1 MMPFLTITSTSDAV
15 SGRSFFASARFGVS
29 RACRSFLIWLRRRD
43 RFDRLRMRRS
53 TFCRTRLMAEAL
65 WAKEILPGRFE
76 ARPQNCYHSTTMKS
90 PPRRNPRY
98 STGNP
103 ELDKRI
109 EQTVGIS
116 CPEAVQPYAQEI
128 ATTTQKLAIDGASRV
143 DLKIASAA
151 LKEMRHAFRVFTPF
165 RHVRKVTVFGSARTA
180 VDHSDHDRAVEFGR
194 RMAEAGWMVVTGAGS
209 GIMGAAHIGAGRD
222 QSVGVNIK
230 LPFEQEANEII
241 RGDGKLMTFRYFF
254 TRNLFLL
261 KESHAVTLF
270 PGGFGTLDESFEV
283 LTLLQTGKQT
293 PLPVV
298 MGENLENGY
307 FQGLSRFIQE
317 RLLASH
323 LISEQDLAL
332 YRGVDT
338 AKEAS
343 EEGLRFYR
351 VYHSS
356 RYVGPKLLIR
366 LEPEPDDSALSDLNR
381 RFHDILRSGVIERAQ
396 PLPEEQGTPLSR
408 LARIELDFNRRD
420 FGRLRQLID
429 AINAFGPR

>member
-1 MMPFLTITSTSDAV
+1 MTA
-15 SGRSFFASARFGVS
+15 
-29 RACRSFLIWLRRRD
+29 
-43 RFDRLRMRRS
+43 
-53 TFCRTRLMAEAL
+53 
-65 WAKEILPGRFE
+65 
-76 ARPQNCYHSTTMKS
+76 

-98 STGNP
+98 STGDA
-103 ELDKRI
+103 ELDERI
-109 EQTVGIS
+109 AELVRS
-116 CPEAVQPYAQEI
+116 CCPEGEEAIVQEI
-128 ATTTQKLAIDGASRV
+128 ATTALKLGLDGASRV

-180 VDHSDHDRAVEFGR
+180 VSHSDHDRAVEFGR
-194 RMAEAGWMVVTGAGS
+194 RMAEAGWMVITGAGS
-209 GIMGAAHIGAGRD
+209 GIMGAAHIGAGRN

-230 LPFEQEANEII
+230 LPWEQEANEII

-254 TRNLFLL
+254 TRKLFLL
-261 KESHAVTLF
+261 KESHAVVLF

-298 MGENLENGY
+298 MVESRETGY
-307 FQGLSRFIQE
+307 FEGLSRFIQE

-323 LISEQDLAL
+323 LISEQDLSL
-332 YRGVDT
+332 YRVVDT

-343 EEGLRFYR
+343 DEVLRFYR

-356 RYVGPKLLIR
+356 RYVGLKLLIR
-366 LEPEPDDSALSDLNR
+366 LERELDDSELLDLNR
-381 RFHDILRSGVIERAQ
+381 RFGDVLRSGAIDRGES
-396 PLPEEQGTPLSR
+396 LPEEQGTPLSR

-420 FGRLRQLID
+420 YGRLRQLID

>member
-1 MMPFLTITSTSDAV
+1 
-15 SGRSFFASARFGVS
+15 
-29 RACRSFLIWLRRRD
+29 
-43 RFDRLRMRRS
+43 
-53 TFCRTRLMAEAL
+53 
-65 WAKEILPGRFE
+65 
-76 ARPQNCYHSTTMKS
+76 MKS
-90 PPRRNPRY
+90 SPQRNTRY

-103 ELDKRI
+103 QLDERIAELVRSCCPDG
-109 EQTVGIS
+109 EQAYV
-116 CPEAVQPYAQEI
+116 QEI
-128 ATTTQKLAIDGASRV
+128 ATTALKLAIDGASRV

-151 LKEMRHAFRVFTPF
+151 LKEMRHAFRIFTPF

-180 VDHSDHDRAVEFGR
+180 ASHSDHDRAVEFGR

-230 LPFEQEANEII
+230 LPFEQEPNEII

-254 TRNLFLL
+254 TRKLFLL

-298 MGENLENGY
+298 MVENPETGY
-307 FQGLSRFIQE
+307 FHGLSRFIQE

-332 YRGVDT
+332 YRVVDT

-343 EEGLRFYR
+343 EEVLRFYR

-366 LEPEPDDSALSDLNR
+366 LERELDDSELSDLNR
-381 RFHDILRSGVIERAQ
+381 KFGDVLRSGATERAQ
-396 PLPEEQGTPLSR
+396 SLPEEQGTPLSR

>member
-1 MMPFLTITSTSDAV
+1 MV
-15 SGRSFFASARFGVS
+15 
-29 RACRSFLIWLRRRD
+29 
-43 RFDRLRMRRS
+43 
-53 TFCRTRLMAEAL
+53 
-65 WAKEILPGRFE
+65 
-76 ARPQNCYHSTTMKS
+76 QS

-98 STGNP
+98 STGSA
-103 ELDKRI
+103 ELDERI
-109 EQTVGIS
+109 AELVRS
-116 CPEAVQPYAQEI
+116 CCPEGEREYIQEI
-128 ATTTQKLAIDGASRV
+128 ATTALKLGLDGASRV
-143 DLKIASAA
+143 DLKIASTA
-151 LKEMRHAFRVFTPF
+151 LKEMRHAFRIFTPF

-180 VDHSDHDRAVEFGR
+180 VSHSDHERAVEFGR
-194 RMAEAGWMVVTGAGS
+194 RMAETGWMVITGAGS

-254 TRNLFLL
+254 TRKLFLL
-261 KESHAVTLF
+261 KESHAITLF

-298 MGENLENGY
+298 MVENSETGY
-307 FQGLSRFIQE
+307 FLGLSRFIQE
-317 RLLASH
+317 RLIGSN
-323 LISEQDLAL
+323 LISEQDLSL
-332 YRGVDT
+332 YRIVDT

-343 EEGLRFYR
+343 EEVLRFYR

-366 LEPEPDDSALSDLNR
+366 LERELDDSELADLR
-381 RFHDILRSGVIERAQ
+381 QRFRDILRSGAIERGK
-396 PLPEEQGTPLSR
+396 PLPDEQGTPLAS
-408 LARIELDFNRRD
+408 LACIELDFNRRD

-429 AINAFGPR
+429 AINAFGLR

>member
-1 MMPFLTITSTSDAV
+1 MKPAP
-15 SGRSFFASARFGVS
+15 R
-29 RACRSFLIWLRRRD
+29 
-43 RFDRLRMRRS
+43 
-53 TFCRTRLMAEAL
+53 
-65 WAKEILPGRFE
+65 KNPG
-76 ARPQNCYHSTTMKS
+76 
-90 PPRRNPRY
+90 Y
-98 STGNP
+98 STGNA
-103 ELDKRI
+103 ELDER
-109 EQTVGIS
+109 VADLVRSS
-116 CPEAVQPYAQEI
+116 CPDGEQDYVREI
-128 ATTTQKLAIDGASRV
+128 AITALKLALDGATRV

-194 RMAEAGWMVVTGAGS
+194 RMAEAGWMVITGAGS

-254 TRNLFLL
+254 TRKLFLL

-298 MGENLENGY
+298 MVENPETGY
-307 FQGLSRFIQE
+307 FHGLSRFIQE
-317 RLLASH
+317 RLLGSN
-323 LISEQDLAL
+323 LISDQDLSL
-332 YRGVDT
+332 YRVVDT
-338 AKEAS
+338 AKEAAD
-343 EEGLRFYR
+343 EVLRFYR

-356 RYVGPKLLIR
+356 RYVGTKLLIR
-366 LEPEPDDSALSDLNR
+366 LERELDDSELADLNK
-381 RFHDILRSGVIERAQ
+381 RFRDILRSGTVERAQ
-396 PLPEEQGTPLSR
+396 PLPEEHGTPLSH

-429 AINAFGPR
+429 SINAFGPR

>member
-1 MMPFLTITSTSDAV
+1 
-15 SGRSFFASARFGVS
+15 
-29 RACRSFLIWLRRRD
+29 
-43 RFDRLRMRRS
+43 
-53 TFCRTRLMAEAL
+53 
-65 WAKEILPGRFE
+65 
-76 ARPQNCYHSTTMKS
+76 MKP

-98 STGNP
+98 STGSP
-103 ELDKRI
+103 ELDQRI
-109 EQTVGIS
+109 AELVRS
-116 CPEAVQPYAQEI
+116 CCPESEQSYVQEL
-128 ATTTQKLAIDGASRV
+128 ATTALKLAIDGASRI

-151 LKEMRHAFRVFTPF
+151 LKEMRHAFRIFTPF
-165 RHVRKVTVFGSARTA
+165 RQVKKVTVFGSARTA
-180 VDHSDHDRAVEFGR
+180 VDHTDHGRAVEFGK

-222 QSVGVNIK
+222 LSMGVNIK

-241 RGDGKLMTFRYFF
+241 RGDDKLMTFRYFF
-254 TRNLFLL
+254 TRKLFLL

-270 PGGFGTLDESFEV
+270 PGGFGTLDEGFEV

-298 MGENLENGY
+298 MVENPESGY
-307 FQGLSRFIQE
+307 FRGLQRFIVE

-323 LISEQDLAL
+323 LISEQDLSL
-332 YRGVDT
+332 YRILDS

-343 EEGLRFYR
+343 EEVLRFYS

-366 LEPEPDDSALSDLNR
+366 LERELDDSELAELTQ
-381 RFHDILRSGVIERAQ
+381 RFSDILRSGVIERAQ
-396 PLPEEQGTPLSR
+396 PLPEEEGTPLSR
-408 LARIELDFNRRD
+408 LRRIELDFNRRE

>member
-1 MMPFLTITSTSDAV
+1 MNA
-15 SGRSFFASARFGVS
+15 
-29 RACRSFLIWLRRRD
+29 
-43 RFDRLRMRRS
+43 
-53 TFCRTRLMAEAL
+53 
-65 WAKEILPGRFE
+65 
-76 ARPQNCYHSTTMKS
+76 
-90 PPRRNPRY
+90 PPRRSPRY

-103 ELDKRI
+103 ELDERVL
-109 EQTVGIS
+109 ELVRGC
-116 CPEAVQPYAQEI
+116 CPASEQPYVQDL
-128 ATTTQKLAIDGASRV
+128 ATTALKLAIDGASRG

-151 LKEMRHAFRVFTPF
+151 FKEMRHAFRIFAPF

-180 VDHSDHDRAVEFGR
+180 VDHSDHARAVEFGR

-222 QSVGVNIK
+222 QSIGVNIK

-254 TRNLFLL
+254 TRKLFLL

-298 MGENLENGY
+298 MVENHETGY

-317 RLLASH
+317 RLLEPH

-332 YRGVDT
+332 YRIADT
-338 AKEAS
+338 AKEAC
-343 EEGLRFYR
+343 EEVLRFYR

-356 RYVGPKLLIR
+356 RYVGPKLLVR
-366 LEPEPDDSALSDLNR
+366 LERELDDSELSDLNR
-381 RFHDILRSGVIERAQ
+381 RFRDILRSGAIARAQ
-396 PLPEEQGTPLSR
+396 PLEEELSTPLAR

>member
-1 MMPFLTITSTSDAV
+1 MTVL
-15 SGRSFFASARFGVS
+15 
-29 RACRSFLIWLRRRD
+29 
-43 RFDRLRMRRS
+43 
-53 TFCRTRLMAEAL
+53 
-65 WAKEILPGRFE
+65 
-76 ARPQNCYHSTTMKS
+76 
-90 PPRRNPRY
+90 PRRKPY

-103 ELDKRI
+103 ELDERI
-109 EQTVGIS
+109 AELVRSS
-116 CPEAVQPYAQEI
+116 CPEGERAYVQEI
-128 ATTTQKLAIDGASRV
+128 ATTALKLGLDGASRV

-151 LKEMRHAFRVFTPF
+151 LKEMRHAFRIFTPF
-165 RHVRKVTVFGSARTA
+165 RQVQKVTVFGSARTA
-180 VDHSDHDRAVEFGR
+180 VDHPDHDRAVEFGR
-194 RMAEAGWMVVTGAGS
+194 RMAEAGWMVITGAGS

-254 TRNLFLL
+254 TRKLFLL
-261 KESHAVTLF
+261 KESHAIVLF
-270 PGGFGTLDESFEV
+270 PGGFGTLDEGFEV

-298 MGENLENGY
+298 MVENPETGY

-317 RLLASH
+317 RLLASQ
-323 LISEQDLAL
+323 LISEQDLSL
-332 YRGVDT
+332 FRVVDT

-343 EEGLRFYR
+343 EEILRFYR

-366 LEPEPDDSALSDLNR
+366 LERALDDSELADLNL
-381 RFHDILRSGVIERAQ
+381 RFREVLRSGAIERAQ
-396 PLPEEQGTPLSR
+396 SLPEEQGTPLAR
-408 LARIELDFNRRD
+408 LAGIELDFNRQD

-429 AINAFGPR
+429 SINAFGSS

>member
-1 MMPFLTITSTSDAV
+1 
-15 SGRSFFASARFGVS
+15 
-29 RACRSFLIWLRRRD
+29 
-43 RFDRLRMRRS
+43 
-53 TFCRTRLMAEAL
+53 
-65 WAKEILPGRFE
+65 
-76 ARPQNCYHSTTMKS
+76 MKS
-90 PPRRNPRY
+90 PLRRNPRY
-98 STGNP
+98 STGNA
-103 ELDKRI
+103 ELDERI
-109 EQTVGIS
+109 AALVRSCCPDGEQ
-116 CPEAVQPYAQEI
+116 AYVQEL
-128 ATTTQKLAIDGASRV
+128 ATTALKLAIDGASRV

-151 LKEMRHAFRVFTPF
+151 LKEMRHAFRIFTPF

-180 VDHSDHDRAVEFGR
+180 VSHSDHDRAVEFGR
-194 RMAEAGWMVVTGAGS
+194 RMAGAGWMVITGAGS
-209 GIMGAAHIGAGRD
+209 GIMGAAHIGAGRN

-230 LPFEQEANEII
+230 LPWEQEANEII

-254 TRNLFLL
+254 TRKLFLL

-270 PGGFGTLDESFEV
+270 PGGFGTLDEGFEV

-298 MGENLENGY
+298 MVENPETGY

-323 LISEQDLAL
+323 LISEQDLSL
-332 YRGVDT
+332 YRVVDT

-343 EEGLRFYR
+343 EEVLRFYR

-366 LEPEPDDSALSDLNR
+366 LERELDDSEIADLNR
-381 RFHDILRSGVIERAQ
+381 RFRDVLRTGAIERAQ
-396 PLPEEQGTPLSR
+396 SLPEEQGTPLSR

-420 FGRLRQLID
+420 FGRLRHLID